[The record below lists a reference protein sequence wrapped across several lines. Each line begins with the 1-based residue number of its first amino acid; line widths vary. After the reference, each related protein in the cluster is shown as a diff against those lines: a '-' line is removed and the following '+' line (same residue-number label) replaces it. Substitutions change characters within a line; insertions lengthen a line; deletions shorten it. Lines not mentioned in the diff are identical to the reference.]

1 MPSNGV
7 RAQPFDSRR
16 AGHYESAR
24 VSTKPVPVSILGVS
38 GFAGSELARLV
49 AAHSAFE
56 LVGVAADSWR
66 GKLLGEC
73 MRLAGPAARLQVS
86 PMADA
91 QKLAGQSNLVA
102 LATPAEASMKLVPE
116 LLAAG
121 VRVVDLSGA
130 FRLTNL
136 DEYPRWYHFDHS
148 APDLVAEAHYGLP
161 EVPEASGDAPS
172 ITKARVVSNP
182 GCYATAAIVALA
194 PLLRAGIVDRE
205 GLFLDGKSGVSGAG
219 RKVEERYTFMEVDE
233 NVSPYRVGDHQHTPE
248 IEQALGRVAKA
259 PVSVT
264 FVPHLLPVKRGL
276 IVTAFA
282 RVCPNVSES
291 DVSAAYVEGWFRQA
305 YDRLESLVEVTS
317 PSNVT
322 ISRVA
327 YTPLGSVGVRVL
339 SERSS
344 IVVVSALD
352 NLLKGAASQAM
363 QNLCAMI
370 GVSPGFSRGNP

>member
-1 MPSNGV
+1 M
-7 RAQPFDSRR
+7 
-16 AGHYESAR
+16 
-24 VSTKPVPVSILGVS
+24 STKPIPVSILGVS

-49 AAHSAFE
+49 AAHPAFE
-56 LVGVAADSWR
+56 LVGVAADRWH
-66 GKLLGEC
+66 GKLLGDC
-73 MRLAGPAARLQVS
+73 MRVAGPVARLRVS
-86 PMADA
+86 PMDDA
-91 QKLAGQSNLVA
+91 SKLAGQSKLVA

-136 DEYPRWYHFDHS
+136 EEYPRWYHFDHL
-148 APDLVAEAHYGLP
+148 APEIVAEAHYGLP

-172 ITKARVVSNP
+172 ISNARVVANP

-194 PLLRAGIVDRE
+194 PLLRAGIIDRE
-205 GLFLDGKSGVSGAG
+205 GIFLDGKSGVSGAG

-233 NVSPYRVGDHQHTPE
+233 NVSPYRVGDHQHAPE
-248 IEQALGRVAKA
+248 IEQALSRVAKA

-276 IVTAFA
+276 IVTAYA
-282 RVCPNVSES
+282 RVCR
-291 DVSAAYVEGWFRQA
+291 DVSPADAEASFREAYGA
-305 YDRLESLVEVTS
+305 PASLVEVTS
-317 PSNVT
+317 PGNVT

-327 YTPLGSVGVRVL
+327 HTPLGSVGVRVL
-339 SERSS
+339 AERSS

>member
-1 MPSNGV
+1 M
-7 RAQPFDSRR
+7 QP
-16 AGHYESAR
+16 
-24 VSTKPVPVSILGVS
+24 VSVSILGVS

-49 AAHSAFE
+49 SAHPAFV
-56 LVGVAADSWR
+56 LHGVAADRWH
-66 GKLLGEC
+66 GKSLGES
-73 MRLAGPAARLQVS
+73 MRIAGPAARLRVS
-86 PMADA
+86 PMDDA
-91 QKLAGQSNLVA
+91 LKLAAQSNLVA
-102 LATPAEASMKLVPE
+102 LATPAEVSMKLMPD

-121 VRVVDLSGA
+121 ARVVDLSGA

-136 DEYPRWYHFDHS
+136 TDYPRWYHFEHTS
-148 APDLVAEAHYGLP
+148 PDLVAEAHYGLP
-161 EVPEASGDAPS
+161 EVPEAAGDAPS
-172 ITKARVVSNP
+172 ITKTRVVANP

-194 PLLRAGIVDRE
+194 PLLRTGLVERE
-205 GLFLDGKSGVSGAG
+205 SIFLDGKSGVSGAG
-219 RKVEERYTFMEVDE
+219 RKVEERYSFMEVDE

-248 IEQALGRVAKA
+248 IEQALARVAKA
-259 PVSVT
+259 PVTVT

-282 RVCPNVSES
+282 RVCRDASPE
-291 DVSAAYVEGWFRQA
+291 DVEAAFRSA
-305 YDRLESLVEVTS
+305 YDGPESLVEVTA
-317 PSNVT
+317 PTNVT
-322 ISRVA
+322 LGRVA

-339 SERSS
+339 PERSA